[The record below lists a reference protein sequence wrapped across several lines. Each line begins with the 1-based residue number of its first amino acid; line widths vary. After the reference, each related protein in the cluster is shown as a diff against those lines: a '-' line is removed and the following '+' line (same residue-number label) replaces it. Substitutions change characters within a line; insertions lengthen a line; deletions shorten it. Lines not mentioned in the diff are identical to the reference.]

1 MRSRI
6 EESAVTDTDRQPS
19 ATRALVWTL
28 LVLCTVG
35 NLALSIYG
43 GPLAAHAGL
52 GVATV
57 ACIAALVA
65 PYFRRRS

>member
-1 MRSRI
+1 M
-6 EESAVTDTDRQPS
+6 TDIDRREPS
-19 ATRALVWTL
+19 ATRALTWTL

-43 GPLAAHAGL
+43 GALVLHLVL

-57 ACIAALVA
+57 LCITALVVPHLRA
-65 PYFRRRS
+65 KK

>member
-1 MRSRI
+1 MSGTARP
-6 EESAVTDTDRQPS
+6 DPS
-19 ATRALVWTL
+19 PTRALFWTL

-35 NLALSIYG
+35 NLALSVFG
-43 GPLAAHAGL
+43 GPLIAHLTL

-65 PYFRRRS
+65 PYLRRTR